1 MLYEVLGSTGL
12 KVSRV
17 GFGGIPIQRI
27 SGDEAKKV
35 ILKASELGVN
45 FIDTA
50 KGYTVSEKYI
60 GEALDGVRDKW
71 IIATKSMSRTKEAM
85 AKDIDSSL
93 VALKTDYIELYQIH
107 NVKLMEEYE
116 KVTSEGGALEALA
129 EAKKAGKIGHIG
141 ITAHS
146 MDTLKVAIESG
157 LFETIMY
164 PYNIVENQAEELFK
178 RAKEL
183 NIGVIAM
190 KPMAGGNLTNG
201 TLAMKYILQNKN
213 ITCAIPGMGTVKEVE
228 ENVKAAEDDRPLTE
242 EEKSECIKIT
252 EKLGKVF
259 CRRCG
264 YCAPCPQKIDIPG
277 SFILKAYYDNY
288 DLKDWA
294 LGRYKAASAH
304 ASDCKKCGLCETRC
318 PYNLPIRKMLECVK
332 KSLGY

>member
-1 MLYEVLGSTGL
+1 MMYEVLGSTGL
-12 KVSRV
+12 KVSRI

-27 SGDEAKKV
+27 SCDEAKKV
-35 ILKASELGVN
+35 INRACELGIN

-50 KGYTVSEKYI
+50 KGYTVSEQYI
-60 GEALDGVRDKW
+60 GDALEGIRDKW
-71 IIATKSMSRTKEAM
+71 IIATKSMSRTKDAM

-107 NVKLMEEYE
+107 NVKLMEEYK
-116 KVTSEGGALEALA
+116 KVTGEGGALEALV
-129 EAKKAGKIGHIG
+129 EAKSAGKIGHIG

-201 TLAMKYILQNKN
+201 TLAMRYILQNGN

-228 ENVKAAEDDRPLTE
+228 ENVMAAEDGRPLTVD
-242 EEKSECIKIT
+242 EKAECAAIT
-252 EKLGKVF
+252 KKLGKVF

-277 SFILKAYYDNY
+277 CFIMKAYYDNY
-288 DLKDWA
+288 NLKDWA
-294 LGRYKAASAH
+294 LDRYKAMAGH

-318 PYNLPIRKMLECVK
+318 PYSLPIRKMLEGVK
-332 KSLGY
+332 DSLGY